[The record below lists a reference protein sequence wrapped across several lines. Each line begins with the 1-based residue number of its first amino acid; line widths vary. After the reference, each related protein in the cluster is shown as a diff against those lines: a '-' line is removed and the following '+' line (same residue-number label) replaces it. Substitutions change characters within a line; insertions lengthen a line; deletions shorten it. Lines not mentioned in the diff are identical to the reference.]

1 MISYTCDADGNN
13 NDSDSNSDEFWV
25 MMLILNKPSSCD
37 LNGDGD
43 ATLKP

>member
-1 MISYTCDADGNN
+1 MLVMLVVIITIV
-13 NDSDSNSDEFWV
+13 SNSDEFWV
-25 MMLILNKPSSCD
+25 MMLILNEPSSCD

>member
-1 MISYTCDADGNN
+1 MLVMLVVIITIV
-13 NDSDSNSDEFWV
+13 SNSDEFWV